1 MSVSEEIADYLQYLA
16 GVRRASPH
24 TLSAYERDLRQLSL
38 FADDREL
45 GSSRDIDAGH
55 IRELLNRQRHKGL
68 GPRSMSRM
76 LSSLRGFY
84 DYRIRQ
90 HKDERNPAQG
100 ISAPKTKQRLPK
112 TLDADQMQQLLR
124 VQGQSWIDHRD
135 RAILELFY
143 SAGLRLAELAGL
155 GINDIDLRD
164 ATVSVRGK
172 GQKDRILPLGRFA
185 IDALQ
190 SWLRCRP
197 ERQPKTEQVFISRDG
212 DSLSP
217 RSIQQRIKL
226 RGQQQGIEQI
236 HPHMLRH
243 SFASHLLESS
253 GNLRGVQE
261 LLGHANLSTTQ
272 VYTHLDFQHLSK
284 VYDAAHPRAQR
295 KSDKE

>member
-1 MSVSEEIADYLQYLA
+1 MSVTGEIEDYLQYLA
-16 GVRRASPH
+16 GVRRASAH
-24 TLSAYERDLRQLSL
+24 TLAAYRRDLSQLTE
-38 FADDREL
+38 FANQREL
-45 GSSRDIDAGH
+45 THSRDIDAGH
-55 IRELLNRQRHKGL
+55 IRELLNQLRHKGL

-100 ISAPKTKQRLPK
+100 ISPPKAEQRLPK
-112 TLDADQMQQLLR
+112 TLDADQMQQLLKLP
-124 VQGQSWIDHRD
+124 GESWIDHRD
-135 RAILELFY
+135 RAMLELFY
-143 SAGLRLAELAGL
+143 SAGLRLSELAGL
-155 GINDIDLRD
+155 TCQDLDLND
-164 ATVSVRGK
+164 ATVSVHGK

-185 IDALQ
+185 IDALKR
-190 SWLRCRP
+190 WLSCRP
-197 ERQPKTEQVFISRDG
+197 ERGPKVEQVFVSRDG
-212 DSLSP
+212 DALSA

-226 RGQQQGIEQI
+226 RGQQQGIDQI

>member
-1 MSVSEEIADYLQYLA
+1 MSVASEIEDYLQYLG
-16 GVRRASPH
+16 GVRRASAH
-24 TLSAYERDLRQLSL
+24 TLSAYRRDLSHLID
-38 FADDREL
+38 FAEQRGL
-45 GSSRDIDAGH
+45 NAGRDIDGGH
-55 IRELLNRQRHKGL
+55 IRELLNQQRHKGL

-100 ISAPKTKQRLPK
+100 ISPPKNKQRLPK
-112 TLDADQMQQLLR
+112 TIDADQMQQLLN
-124 VQGQSWIDHRD
+124 VPGDAWIDHRD
-135 RAILELFY
+135 RAMLELFY
-143 SAGLRLAELAGL
+143 SAGLRLSELAGL
-155 GINDIDLRD
+155 TLNDLDLND

-185 IDALQ
+185 IDALKR
-190 SWLRCRP
+190 WLSARP
-197 ERQPKTEQVFISRDG
+197 ERRPKADQVFLSRDG
-212 DSLSP
+212 DALSA
-217 RSIQQRIKL
+217 RSIQQRIKQ
-226 RGQQQGIEQI
+226 RGQQQGIDQI

>member
-1 MSVSEEIADYLQYLA
+1 MKLTEEITDYLQYLA

-24 TLSAYERDLRQLSL
+24 TLSAYERDLQHLIL
-38 FADDREL
+38 FADDRGL
-45 GSSRDIDAGH
+45 HRSRDIDAGH
-55 IRELLNRQRHKGL
+55 IRELLNQQRHKGL

-90 HKDERNPAQG
+90 HRDSRNPAQG
-100 ISAPKTKQRLPK
+100 ISPPKTKQRLPK
-112 TLDADQMQQLLR
+112 TLDADQMQQLLN
-124 VQGQSWIDHRD
+124 VPGQDWIDHRD

-143 SAGLRLAELAGL
+143 SAGLRLSELAGL
-155 GINDIDLRD
+155 GMNDIDLRD

-185 IDALQ
+185 IKALKN
-190 SWLRCRP
+190 WLNCRP
-197 ERQPKTEQVFISRDG
+197 ERQPKTDRVFISRDG
-212 DSLSP
+212 NSLST